1 MPTRCIIYTVVLK
14 WTHFGASHL
23 TNKQF
28 INKRIKAVRQD
39 DRQRTIQQ
47 HVPQPTETDCSQSGE
62 QSVDTCDRTTMP
74 LPDATQDLPHA
85 VPVNH
90 YQKHTMPWTFNDD
103 SSNGSQL
110 KTIPPS
116 LRLATLPGLAASRRL
131 WNDFHPATLCQCQPT
146 TAKHVSNHPSTDT
159 SPVRRDIGQK
169 LVAVTWTSRNLQDDE
184 WQTLT
189 NTQNS
194 QKSQCFTCDI
204 GVRAGH
210 NINQFK
216 LN

>member
-1 MPTRCIIYTVVLK
+1 MTGNERYSNTFLSQQKQTAVSQASNLLTPVTEPPCHCQMPRRTYHTPYLSIIIKSIRCPE
-14 WTHFGASHL
+14 HL
-23 TNKQF
+23 MMIAQT
-28 INKRIKAVRQD
+28 
-39 DRQRTIQQ
+39 
-47 HVPQPTETDCSQSGE
+47 
-62 QSVDTCDRTTMP
+62 
-74 LPDATQDLPHA
+74 
-85 VPVNH
+85 
-90 YQKHTMPWTFNDD
+90 
-103 SSNGSQL
+103 